1 MKTMFNVA
9 VFFLSALLTIWAM
22 VSGWGLTAKSWPV
35 IVLAVILQF
44 VLVCVHANVNASYGS
59 VPPQTRGVSR
69 PC

>member
-22 VSGWGLTAKSWPV
+22 VAGWGLTAKSWPV

-44 VLVCVHANVNASYGS
+44 VLVCVHANVNAKNPL
-59 VPPQTRGVSR
+59 PPHVAS
-69 PC
+69 

>member
-35 IVLAVILQF
+35 IILAVILQF
-44 VLVCVHANVNASYGS
+44 VLVCVHANVNARNHSLPS
-59 VPPQTRGVSR
+59 QRAS
-69 PC
+69 